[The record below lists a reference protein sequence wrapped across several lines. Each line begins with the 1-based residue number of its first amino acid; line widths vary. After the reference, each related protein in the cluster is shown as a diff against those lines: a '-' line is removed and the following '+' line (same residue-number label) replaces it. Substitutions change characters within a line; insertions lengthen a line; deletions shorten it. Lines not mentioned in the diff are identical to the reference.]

1 MSDIVRI
8 AAHAKVNLF
17 LRILAREAGGFHT
30 IETLFSLIELADT
43 ITVERTANGVEIDV
57 TGGDT
62 GPPDDN
68 LAVRAARA
76 VLEATGQQFG
86 VKITLEKRVP
96 VQAGLGG
103 GSSDAAATLHA
114 VNHLTGNAVPRGEI
128 LQFAAKLGSDTA
140 FFASGGAMALAWNRG
155 ERLFSVPGP
164 PAAPVLLVV
173 PELGVSTAEAYDLW
187 DRVQGS
193 QTARGSIV
201 LDMDA
206 LGGWSSIGRLGG
218 NDFESVV
225 ASKHPEIPTL
235 LSRVAETGPL
245 LARMSGSG
253 SAVFGVY
260 RSEGTMEDAASMLG
274 TSGHTLIRTQT
285 RPHHAPGPVAPDGKH
300 S

>member
-1 MSDIVRI
+1 
-8 AAHAKVNLF
+8 
-17 LRILAREAGGFHT
+17 
-30 IETLFSLIELADT
+30 
-43 ITVERTANGVEIDV
+43 
-57 TGGDT
+57 
-62 GPPDDN
+62 
-68 LAVRAARA
+68 
-76 VLEATGQQFG
+76 
-86 VKITLEKRVP
+86 
-96 VQAGLGG
+96 
-103 GSSDAAATLHA
+103 
-114 VNHLTGNAVPRGEI
+114 
-128 LQFAAKLGSDTA
+128 
-140 FFASGGAMALAWNRG
+140 MALAWNRG

-206 LGGWSSIGRLGG
+206 FGGWSSIGRLGG

-285 RPHHAPGPVAPDGKH
+285 RPHHAPGPVAPGGKP

>member
-17 LRILAREAGGFHT
+17 LRILARETSGFHA
-30 IETLFSLIELADT
+30 IETLFSLIELADEIT
-43 ITVERTANGVEIDV
+43 IERTANGVEIEV

-76 VLEATGQQFG
+76 VLEATGAKFG
-86 VKITLEKRVP
+86 VKIRLEKRVP

-114 VNHLTGNAVPRGEI
+114 VNSMTDNAIPRAEI

-140 FFASGGAMALAWNRG
+140 FFASGTPMALAWNRG
-155 ERLFSVPGP
+155 ERLFSLAGP
-164 PAAPVLLVV
+164 PAAPTLLVI
-173 PELGVSTAEAYDLW
+173 PELGVSTADAYTMW
-187 DRVQGS
+187 DRAQGP

-206 LGGWSSIGRLGG
+206 FGAWGSIGRLGG
-218 NDFESVV
+218 NDFESLV
-225 ASKHPEIPTL
+225 ASKHPEITAL
-235 LSRVAETGPL
+235 LTRVAETGPL

-260 RSEGTMEDAASMLG
+260 RNAGVMEDAAALLG
-274 TSGHTLIRTQT
+274 TSGHTLIRTRT
-285 RPHHAPGPVAPDGKH
+285 RPSHAPGPVAPGGQD